1 MFSFM
6 TEDQALAL
14 LELAWA
20 AEEVGISPEGLG
32 SALLLA
38 HRCTDMF
45 SPAALVEAC
54 PHLRVGAVQTRRRH
68 TFGGEAIGQYLD
80 WTILVWP
87 KGEEEILRQ
96 RPRPGRPR
104 A

>member
-1 MFSFM
+1 MFSRM

-20 AEEVGISPEGLG
+20 AEEVGISPEGFG
-32 SALLLA
+32 SVLLLT
-38 HRCTDMF
+38 HQCTDMYT
-45 SPAALVEAC
+45 PAALVEAC
-54 PHLRVGAVQTRRRH
+54 PHLRVGVTWTHSRH
-68 TFGGEAIGQYLD
+68 RFSGEAIGQYLD